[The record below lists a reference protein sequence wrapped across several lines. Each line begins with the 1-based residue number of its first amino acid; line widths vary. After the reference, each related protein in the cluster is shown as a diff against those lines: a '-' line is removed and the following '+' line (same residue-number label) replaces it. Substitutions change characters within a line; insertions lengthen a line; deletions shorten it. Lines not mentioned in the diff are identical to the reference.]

1 MNTTDPAAPAT
12 SGPSPLVLPQLPS
25 LANTY
30 GAIFIGNCVA
40 LMLYGLTTYQTYR
53 YFRLYPKDSIFL
65 KGLVAVIFLSETVH
79 AILPIHMCYYHLI
92 KNYFNPQTLAD
103 DTWSLRLTAPMQMI
117 SILVVQGFYTRR
129 VYLVGSRYRIIVAAT
144 VVLLLAETGFM
155 TKLSMEAYQ
164 GHQEQDFTGFT
175 WIVSAAFGLAV
186 AVDSILAGTLIAY
199 LLGGRTGNR
208 RTDDMIQTLIV
219 YTINTGLVTSVAG
232 LFTFV
237 FALIMPR
244 NMIYI
249 AVGLVATK
257 LYACSVLALLNSR
270 RYLSSS
276 LVDTLNTQSMQFN
289 NDTGC
294 VHCSAIQRRT
304 APEPV
309 AVSLPD
315 HGDADTSG
323 NGSQSQVEEMRFRGG
338 DLESAAGLEA
348 EKKMTVDS
356 V

>member
-65 KGLVAVIFLSETVH
+65 KGLVAVIF
-79 AILPIHMCYYHLI
+79 YYHLI

-103 DTWSLRLTAPMQMI
+103 DTWSLRLTAPMQ
-117 SILVVQGFYTRR
+117 
-129 VYLVGSRYRIIVAAT
+129 